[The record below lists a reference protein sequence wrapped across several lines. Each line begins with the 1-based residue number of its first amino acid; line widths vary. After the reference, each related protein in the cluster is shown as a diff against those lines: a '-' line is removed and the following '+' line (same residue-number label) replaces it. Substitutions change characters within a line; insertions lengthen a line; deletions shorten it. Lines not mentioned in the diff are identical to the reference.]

1 MVLTTDIYAIVS
13 DHRIWSF
20 RSNGRTHRTE
30 AQPVGAT
37 AVNLEWTGLMP
48 SDVEVLPKFK
58 KRVRDREAK
67 QLCINIIEEPDGS
80 THECNNTARTRGLC
94 NNCHYAFRMERL
106 GTPKTKRLVYENNR
120 IRQGTLM
127 PDRQGKR
134 LHPKPQQ
141 ARAS

>member
-1 MVLTTDIYAIVS
+1 M
-13 DHRIWSF
+13 
-20 RSNGRTHRTE
+20 
-30 AQPVGAT
+30 
-37 AVNLEWTGLMP
+37 NLEWTSLMP
-48 SDVEVLPKFK
+48 ADVEVLPKFK
-58 KRVRDREAK
+58 RRVEERDAQCK
-67 QLCINIIEEPDGS
+67 CLLCDND
-80 THECNNTARTRGLC
+80 ARTRGLC

-134 LHPKPQQ
+134 IHPKQTT